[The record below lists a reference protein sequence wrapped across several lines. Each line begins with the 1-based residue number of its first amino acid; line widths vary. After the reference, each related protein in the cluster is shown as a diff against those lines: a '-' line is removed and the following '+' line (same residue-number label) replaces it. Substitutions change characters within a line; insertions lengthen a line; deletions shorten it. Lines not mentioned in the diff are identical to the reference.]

1 MTTKKRVLKDLDFSG
16 EKSHIAL
23 VHKDQGGA
31 ASGANF
37 VVVSKSR
44 LDPEIVAKAA
54 KIRVTM
60 DICEFL
66 ERFFHI
72 YGSDA
77 MVLASLM
84 GYEMEDGED
93 EPQSYEDY
101 IKEKVSAF
109 ELLEDMEESE
119 DPAEMMKSLS
129 GDDYIKVLKSQ
140 ALVEKAFRKQDRLA
154 KKNPAGNTAKEE
166 DTEVVKSNESVNSNA
181 EVDPSGENT
190 TKDKKMDDVV
200 NLQKALDDQKVELE
214 KALAEVAAMQAEK
227 KEQVLKSKIAQIAE
241 VMKDQTQAEVVAKA
255 ALKLESEDEFN
266 SFVQVIK
273 SLNEQI
279 EKSALFQEQGTT
291 VNTEA
296 EVKVSESR
304 VADLLKAQFAK
315 K

>member
-16 EKSHIAL
+16 ENSHIAL
-23 VHKDQGGA
+23 VHKTQGGA
-31 ASGANF
+31 ASGANY
-37 VVVSKSR
+37 VLVAKSQ
-44 LDPEIVAKAA
+44 LDPEIVLKAS

-60 DICEFL
+60 SIPEFL

-72 YGSDA
+72 YGCDA
-77 MVLASLM
+77 EVLANLL
-84 GYEMEDGED
+84 GYEPEDGED

-119 DPAEMMKSLS
+119 DPEEMMKSLS

-181 EVDPSGENT
+181 KVDPSGENT
-190 TKDKKMDDVV
+190 KDKSMDDIVEL
-200 NLQKALDDQKVELE
+200 NKALDEQKVQLE
-214 KALAEVAAMQAEK
+214 KAMQVIAAMEAEK

>member
-16 EKSHIAL
+16 DKSHIAL
-23 VHKDQGGA
+23 VHKDQGGP
-31 ASGANF
+31 ASGADYKL
-37 VVVSKSR
+37 VIKSR

-60 DICEFL
+60 DICEFI

-84 GYEMEDGED
+84 GYEMDDED

-109 ELLEDMEESE
+109 EIFEEMEESE
-119 DPAEMMKSLS
+119 DPEEMMKSLS

-181 EVDPSGENT
+181 KVDPSGENT
-190 TKDKKMDDVV
+190 KDKKMDEIVS
-200 NLQKALDDQKVELE
+200 LQKALDDQKVELE
-214 KALAEVAAMQAEK
+214 KALAAVAAMEAEK

-241 VMKDQTQAEVVAKA
+241 VMKDQVQAEIVAKA
-255 ALKLESEDEFN
+255 ALKLESEEDFT

-273 SLNEQI
+273 SLHEQI

-291 VNTEA
+291 IDTEA
-296 EVKVSESR
+296 TQKVSESR
-304 VADLLKAQFAK
+304 VSELLKAQFAK

>member
-16 EKSHIAL
+16 DKSHIAL
-23 VHKDQGGA
+23 VHKDQGGPA
-31 ASGANF
+31 NGADYKL
-37 VVVSKSR
+37 VIKSR

-60 DICEFL
+60 DICEFI

-84 GYEMEDGED
+84 GYEMEDED

-109 ELLEDMEESE
+109 EIFEEMEESE
-119 DPAEMMKSLS
+119 DPEEVMKSLS
-129 GDDYIKVLKSQ
+129 GDDYLKVLKSQ

-181 EVDPSGENT
+181 KVDPSGENT
-190 TKDKKMDDVV
+190 KDKKMDEIVS
-200 NLQKALDDQKVELE
+200 LQKALDDQKVELE
-214 KALAEVAAMQAEK
+214 KALAAVAAMEAEK

-241 VMKDQTQAEVVAKA
+241 VMKDQAQAEIVAKA
-255 ALKLESEDEFN
+255 ALKLESEEEFA
-266 SFVQVIK
+266 SFVQVLK
-273 SLNEQI
+273 SLHEQI

-291 VNTEA
+291 IDTEA
-296 EVKVSESR
+296 TQKVSESR
-304 VADLLKAQFAK
+304 VSELLKAQFAK